1 MKKKLFTIGLLA
13 MMALP
18 VVAQNDSF
26 FNYGNVGEGTKREG
40 TSFGVG
46 PSEFGIN
53 QMQTN
58 QSLPLGSGLLLLAG
72 SGLGYALLKKK
83 EEVK

>member
-1 MKKKLFTIGLLA
+1 MILSLIMVMLVK
-13 MMALP
+13 AL
-18 VVAQNDSF
+18 
-26 FNYGNVGEGTKREG
+26 REG
-40 TSFGVG
+40 TSFGVSA
-46 PSEFGIN
+46 SEFGIN